1 MMTVVPPAL
10 PVGAEQALLALQA
23 GIDALP
29 TYPERVAMA
38 RGAFSTQNRQGNAT
52 FDAVRTTLGAACR
65 GPHRCMYCE
74 DSAAYQMDHVRPK
87 AFYPDLVFSWMNYL
101 YACGPCNNWKQHRF
115 SVLSARTSTI
125 VELVRRRGEPTIEPE
140 VGSSVLIDP
149 RREEPLDYLSLD
161 LVSTFHFLPRYPK
174 GTYEYRRAEYTID
187 VLKLNDRDYLPA
199 ARREAY
205 GSYRA
210 RLKEYVGAK
219 GSPAATLL
227 MRAMMQCGQPT
238 VWAEMKRNADVIAE
252 LSELF
257 VAAPEA
263 RSWQ

>member
-1 MMTVVPPAL
+1 MMTVAPPAL
-10 PVGAEQALLALQA
+10 PLETEKALLVLQVA
-23 GIDALP
+23 IDALP
-29 TYPERVAMA
+29 TYSDRVAA
-38 RGAFSTQNRQGNAT
+38 AKVAFGAQNRRGNVT
-52 FDAVRTTLGAACR
+52 FDSVRKTLRAACK

-74 DSAAYQMDHVRPK
+74 DSAADQIDHVRPK
-87 AFYPDLVFSWMNYL
+87 AFYPNLLFSWMNYL
-101 YACGPCNNWKQHRF
+101 YACGACNLRKQHRF
-115 SVLSARTSTI
+115 SVLSAQTTTI
-125 VELVRRRGEPTIEPE
+125 VELVRRRGEPMVEPE
-140 VGSSVLIDP
+140 AGSSVLIDP

-161 LVSTFHFLPRYPK
+161 LVGTFHFLPRYPK

-199 ARREAY
+199 ARCEAY

-210 RLKEYVGAK
+210 RLREYIGAK

-227 MRAMMQCGQPT
+227 MMAMMQCGQST
-238 VWAEMKRNADVIAE
+238 VWAEMKRNADVITE
-252 LSELF
+252 LSDLF